1 LIRCQRTEV
10 RRQRSEDRRLG
21 GRDGEAMR
29 LGSLEA
35 KIRQN
40 IIMKMVVILAAT
52 VGLAGLVVPIALA
65 SPRQA
70 EDRKHEGKV

>member
-1 LIRCQRTEV
+1 
-10 RRQRSEDRRLG
+10 
-21 GRDGEAMR
+21 M
-29 LGSLEA
+29 EA